1 MEVSSRVALQD
12 TFFSANIKYYEFS
25 PNYEQK
31 STFKDVFGYS
41 DTQYNHSEETDLADL
56 VLDKKC

>member
-31 STFKDVFGYS
+31 STFKDV
-41 DTQYNHSEETDLADL
+41 L
-56 VLDKKC
+56 VIVILSIIIVKRPI